1 MLWLPLVISVSVG
14 FGVALNL
21 LIPHYQAE
29 HGAGAFRPFG
39 SLAEIDI
46 SAAGPFMAPFW
57 ATFGYALSYLPWC
70 HVSHPPDV
78 TPWCHVSH
86 PPDVTP
92 WCHVSG
98 TTTRASSPGLPPAR
112 SSPPRSCGA
121 S

>member
-78 TPWCHVSH
+78 TPWCHVS
-86 PPDVTP
+86 
-92 WCHVSG
+92 G
-98 TTTRASSPGLPPAR
+98 TITRASSPGLPPAR
-112 SSPPRSCGA
+112 SSPPPSCG
-121 S
+121 SS